1 MLPIFLQDIEWG
13 SDGGKIIPHKPSE
26 KEKLKAEKKLKKA
39 KLKKT
44 KILRKSRK
52 YAEKGHSDIFSFS
65 TKYYREM
72 YGDNKVDDA
81 IVDAYK
87 FAKLKKRHKIV
98 KATSQILRYP
108 AIAVGIGSLIAGL
121 MVNASFSDTINHF
134 KETAEYQEMLH
145 EEIAAANKAYANGK
159 ISEFE
164 YVDKIEVLDDESH
177 IKQMIQNTTSP
188 KYQEEVEKY
197 NKNYDA
203 VDAWLNSSIAVLGA
217 GVGVGIA
224 SACMSNSEEKKKK
237 EIHDK
242 YKFSVL

>member
-13 SDGGKIIPHKPSE
+13 PEGGKIIRPKLTE
-26 KEKLKAEKKLKKA
+26 KEKRKLENKQKKA
-39 KLKKT
+39 KLKKS
-44 KILRKSRK
+44 KLLRKAQK
-52 YAEKGHSDIFSFS
+52 YSEKGHSDIFYFS
-65 TKYYREM
+65 TVGKRETF
-72 YGDNKVDDA
+72 GNKVVDDA

-108 AIAVGIGSLIAGL
+108 AIAVGVCSLIAGL
-121 MVNASFSDTINHF
+121 MVNADFSNTIGRF

-145 EEIAAANKAYANGK
+145 EEIADANNSYTNGE

-164 YVDKIEVLDDESH
+164 YIDKIELLDDEGH

-203 VDAWLNSSIAVLGA
+203 VDTWLNSSVAVLGV